1 MTSKIAYIPTLASIY
16 SLKEYI
22 CNENFNYAILENIDE
37 IVFEK
42 FSDKFT
48 FDAWDKGR
56 LFGEKSELKW
66 IKRKGTYHMVLI
78 TDGAVPGNFV
88 TYRVESIEEG
98 PLRQIYLWG
107 EKNTD
112 TKTEKDVEGWYDPKI
127 PKILKYPVD
136 DYKSASKYL
145 KMMVKTY
152 KLAEKQE
159 VYRKR
164 EWLNK
169 NLVSEIYRYVGLEGK

>member
-37 IVFEK
+37 IIFEK

-78 TDGAVPGNFV
+78 TDGAVPGNFL

-98 PLRQIYLWG
+98 PLRQIFLWG
-107 EKNTD
+107 EKD
-112 TKTEKDVEGWYDPKI
+112 TGVEGWYDPKI

-136 DYKSASKYL
+136 DYENTSKYL
-145 KMMVKTY
+145 KMMVMTY
-152 KLAEKQE
+152 KLTEKHE

-164 EWLNK
+164 EWTNE
-169 NLVSEIYRYVGLEGK
+169 NVVSEIYRYIGLIGE